1 MRVSTR
7 PTQCPILTSASEKRP
22 LSRWRPVSCV
32 SSGHFRVQVP
42 FTSHIVGSLFPKEQ
56 VPASTPHPHEVGTT
70 LTPIVA
76 FPCGRTESARILW
89 AVAGSTLCS
98 GERRGRYCDRE
109 IALVRAMS
117 GGAECSVPRVVVLA
131 GTRQKKSDEPGFVVR
146 LDALPHKEECYGRSA
161 EDGYRCASRC
171 RGRERGTGE
180 RKLRNDEGCRR
191 GGNQSFETQL
201 YDDEKKS
208 LNSRTPTSTLRLSR
222 QPK

>member
-1 MRVSTR
+1 MKNGAASLTAPSNVSI
-7 PTQCPILTSASEKRP
+7 QDIL
-22 LSRWRPVSCV
+22 CV
-32 SSGHFRVQVP
+32 SAVHTSYSGIALPQRAGP
-42 FTSHIVGSLFPKEQ
+42 GL
-56 VPASTPHPHEVGTT
+56 HPPPPREVGTT